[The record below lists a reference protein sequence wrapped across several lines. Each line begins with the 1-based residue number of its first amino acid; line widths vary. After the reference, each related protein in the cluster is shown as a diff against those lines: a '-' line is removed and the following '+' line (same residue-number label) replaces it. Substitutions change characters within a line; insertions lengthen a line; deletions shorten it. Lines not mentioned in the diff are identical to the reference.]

1 MDNKNIDNDMLV
13 RAIIKY
19 GMEHQR
25 NKCVEEMGELIQ
37 EIARLN
43 NFYKAANGMT
53 CTEANMKLKAIN
65 DAMIGEIADVQITL
79 WQMQKMAG
87 QDKVN
92 AAIAYKLDRLDR
104 RMNEGIDNDCS
115 KGN

>member
-1 MDNKNIDNDMLV
+1 MERLGTIGGEIDKVLV

-43 NFYKAANGMT
+43 NFYKAAKGMT
-53 CTEANMKLKAIN
+53 CAEANVKLKAIN
-65 DAMIGEIADVQITL
+65 NAMISEIADVQITL
-79 WQMQKMAG
+79 WQMMMMAG
-87 QDKVN
+87 QEKVN
-92 AAIAYKLDRLDR
+92 TAIAYKLNRLNK
-104 RMNEGIDNDCS
+104 RMNEDIEND
-115 KGN
+115 